1 MHLLKQVLFEKA
13 RVALF
18 RMFVKNDP
26 AKFGFLPLLQ
36 SGRKKIEAEMF
47 GVLPEPARTA
57 VCWKLWSILF
67 VKNYFK
73 NSTLILPSS
82 FIRCAYEKEARRL
95 WTSRHQVF
103 LFTLCFYFIIN
114 GSIHRKRGCSTL
126 RSENLKVLLRFLS
139 PLGFSVPLCIRE
151 VPVCERV

>member
-73 NSTLILPSS
+73 NSTPDS
-82 FIRCAYEKEARRL
+82 FIVFYPMRIRKGS
-95 WTSRHQVF
+95 TSS
-103 LFTLCFYFIIN
+103 LD
-114 GSIHRKRGCSTL
+114 
-126 RSENLKVLLRFLS
+126 
-139 PLGFSVPLCIRE
+139 
-151 VPVCERV
+151 